1 MKSLGDGLMVAFSS
15 ASAAL
20 RCAVGMQ
27 QGVDQGNRKAAEP
40 VGLRVGLSVG
50 EASNEDGDY
59 FGDPVVE
66 AARLC
71 ARCDS
76 GQILATDLV
85 RAMAGR
91 RSHHE
96 CRPVGELTL
105 KGLPD
110 PLETVE
116 VVWEPLSGSDLT
128 EMIPLPGRLAVH
140 PGVGVVGRDTEVAA
154 ITDAVNEVAA
164 GGGRQI
170 LLVSGE
176 AGLGKTTVVTEAA
189 RSAFDAGACVLFG
202 HCEEDLATPYQLLA
216 EALGHYV
223 TYAPEEELLA
233 HVEAH
238 GSELVHVVPG
248 ASQPHPRPS
257 GVQGH

>member
-1 MKSLGDGLMVAFSS
+1 M
-15 ASAAL
+15 
-20 RCAVGMQ
+20 
-27 QGVDQGNRKAAEP
+27 
-40 VGLRVGLSVG
+40 G
-50 EASNEDGDY
+50 EVSNEDGDY

-71 ARCDS
+71 SRCDT

-91 RSHHE
+91 RSRHE
-96 CRPVGELTL
+96 CRSLGTLAL
-105 KGLPD
+105 KGLPV
-110 PLETVE
+110 PVESIE
-116 VVWEPLSGSDLT
+116 VVWEPLGGSDPT
-128 EMIPLPGRLAVH
+128 EMVPLPARLAVH
-140 PGVGVVGRDTEVAA
+140 PSVGVVGRDTEVAA
-154 ITDAVNEVAA
+154 ITDAVKQVGA

-176 AGLGKTTVVTEAA
+176 AGLGKTTVVAEAA

-202 HCEEDLATPYQLLA
+202 HCEEDLATPYQLFA

-223 TYAPEEELLA
+223 THAPEEQLAA

-238 GSELVHVVPG
+238 GSELWRWSRH
-248 ASQPHPRPS
+248 
-257 GVQGH
+257 